1 MPSINNF
8 NFDHFGRTVF
18 AALIA
23 GILMFAAYFIAEYGE
38 EKLKSAIRTIIWIVK
53 VRLMGKKRTITDDEL
68 RAMDTV
74 NLQVVADYLGM
85 PIDKLR
91 ARAKKG
97 CYDFVESN
105 LNEGSSRWSFWIHR
119 ERLIAFKN
127 GGRT

>member
-8 NFDHFGRTVF
+8 NFDHFGRTIF
-18 AALIA
+18 AALII
-23 GILMFAAYFIAEYGE
+23 GVLMLAAYFIAEYGE
-38 EKLKSAIRTIIWIVK
+38 DKLKAIIRTIIWFTEVK
-53 VRLMGKKRTITDDEL
+53 LMGKRKQITDEEI
-68 RAMDTV
+68 RSMESV

-97 CYDFVESN
+97 CYDFVEAN
-105 LNEGSSRWSFWIHR
+105 LNEGSTRWSFWIHR

-127 GGRT
+127 GGRI